1 MIEFSK
7 AIFKNGLTLIHHQ
20 DNKTPYVLINI
31 LYKVG
36 AKHESPDKT
45 GFAHLFEHLMFG
57 GTKLFDDFDIPL
69 QEAGASNNA
78 FTNNDVTNY
87 YEWLPA
93 QNAELAF
100 CMEADRMIN
109 LKINKKSLDV
119 QKSVV
124 IEEFKEHYINK
135 PYGDVW
141 HIIREMVYEKHPYR
155 WPTIGMSLDHIKQA
169 QLEDVKAFYENFYTP
184 DNAILVVAG
193 NIDWDTCYSY
203 TEKWF
208 GSIDKKTNK
217 TPAIPEEPIQKEQ
230 KRKVVYR
237 DVPQNMLYIVYKM
250 PGKGSPVFAAAD
262 LLSDILS
269 MGESSILH
277 KEFVEQRKLAY
288 EVEVYLSSSVDIG
301 LFVFEIKLK
310 DDVNPEDVEVLLFE
324 SIQNSKALISPR
336 ILDKVKNKSLTSLYF
351 SENELMSRGVGLA
364 FSEMLGN
371 AGDINK
377 EEEKIMSVTKEQ
389 IEDFID
395 TYLSVEKSNVL
406 HYLKNI

>member
-20 DNKTPYVLINI
+20 DNKTPYVLVNI

-36 AKHESPDKT
+36 AKHESPEKT

-57 GTKLFDDFDIPL
+57 GTKHFADFDIPL

-93 QNAELAF
+93 HNAELAF

-155 WPTIGMSLDHIKQA
+155 WPTIGMSLEHIKQA

-208 GSIDKKTNK
+208 GSIEKHTNY
-217 TPAIPEEPIQKEQ
+217 TPSIPKEPIQEQQ

-237 DVPQNMLYIVYKM
+237 DVPQKMLYIVFKM
-250 PGKGSPVFAAAD
+250 PGKGSPVFAVAD

-269 MGESSILH
+269 MGESSLLH
-277 KEFVEQRKLAY
+277 KEFIEERKIAY
-288 EVEVYLSSSVDIG
+288 DLEVYLSSSVDIG
-301 LFVFEIKLK
+301 LFVVEVKLK
-310 DDVNPEDVEVLLFE
+310 DEVIPEEAEKLLFE
-324 SIQNSKALISPR
+324 SIQKAKALITPR
-336 ILDKVKNKSLTSLYF
+336 VLDKVKNKSLTSLYF

-364 FSEMLGN
+364 FSELMGN
-371 AGDINK
+371 AGDVNK

-389 IEDFID
+389 IVDFID
-395 TYLSVEKSNVL
+395 SYLTVEKSNVL

>member
-7 AIFKNGLTLIHHQ
+7 AIFKNGLTLIHHH
-20 DNKTPYVLINI
+20 DNKTPYVLVNI

-36 AKHESPDKT
+36 AKHESPEKT

-57 GTKLFDDFDIPL
+57 GTKHFADFDIPL

-93 QNAELAF
+93 HNAELAF

-155 WPTIGMSLDHIKQA
+155 WPTIGMSLEHIKQA

-208 GSIDKKTNK
+208 GSIEKHTNY
-217 TPAIPEEPIQKEQ
+217 TPSIPKEPIQEQQ

-237 DVPQNMLYIVYKM
+237 DVPQKMLYIVFKM
-250 PGKGSPVFAAAD
+250 PGKGSPVFAVAD

-269 MGESSILH
+269 MGESSLLH
-277 KEFVEQRKLAY
+277 KEFIEERKIAY
-288 EVEVYLSSSVDIG
+288 DLEVYLSSSVDIG
-301 LFVFEIKLK
+301 LFVVEVKLK
-310 DDVNPEDVEVLLFE
+310 DEVIPEEAEKLLFE
-324 SIQNSKALISPR
+324 SIQKAKALITPR
-336 ILDKVKNKSLTSLYF
+336 VLDKVKNKSLTSLYF

-364 FSEMLGN
+364 FSELLGN
-371 AGDINK
+371 AGDVNK

-389 IEDFID
+389 IVDFID
-395 TYLSVEKSNVL
+395 SYLTVEKSNVL